1 MPLAPGSRVGVYE
14 VIERIGVGGMGEVY
28 RARDSRLDR
37 AVALKTLPDEFA
49 GDPERLARFEREAK
63 SLALLNHPHIA
74 SIHGL
79 ETGTPPALAMEMV
92 EGETLAERIAAGPLP
107 IDEALAIARQIISAL
122 EHAHDRGIV
131 HRDLK
136 PANIKA
142 GPRDGPPNVKVLDF
156 GLAKAMM
163 PDAASVSAASAVSSP
178 TITSPANMTRA
189 GIVLGTAAYMA
200 PEQARG
206 KVVDQRADIWA
217 FGCVLFEMLTARR
230 AFEGEEI
237 ADVLARVIQSEPDWT
252 QLPAATPRSVKTLL
266 QRCLR
271 KDPARRIHSIADVGI
286 DLEEVATGA
295 PEEARDSAPPARRS
309 WWAAALMGVAAG
321 AAIVAVAMLTVVSR
335 QPALVDAPVVR
346 FTVPM
351 PDGWALFRNPIT
363 GRMNFAVS
371 PDGQKLAVVLAK
383 GGARRIFVRRLDDNA
398 FRELPETEGAVGVFW
413 APDSQR
419 FGFALPTGAIRRA
432 DLAGAGS
439 QLMVTLPTPGPTAS
453 WGPSDELLSGTGFGT
468 PLYQWSANG
477 GTATRLD
484 ELPDDVTARTT
495 PSWLP
500 GDNGYLYVEN
510 KTGDRFAVMVT
521 RAGAAQEIT
530 SGDAAGAGS
539 IGAQYRSGR
548 LLLSV
553 TEPTGRS
560 VLTAQPLDLSGPRL
574 TGNPSVLVADLHP
587 SFSASETGVLV
598 YGPGQSVAERFVWVD
613 ARGSDVATVSTG
625 TERMRPANF
634 DLSPD
639 ERFLVIQQV
648 GNSNPLLV
656 HDLTRGVST
665 SLTVRGTDPI
675 WSFDGKQI
683 AFARVGGSEQ
693 GIHVT
698 PAFGGSSRLV
708 YAAKDPTYLDD
719 WSRDGQWLAGH
730 VNITGA
736 GILMPL
742 AANATPILFEDKGG
756 PAGVDETRF
765 SPDGRWLAYGRNV
778 AGTGDVFL
786 IPVPPTGERWQVSV
800 AGGAQPR
807 WRSDG
812 KALYFLSLAGTMM
825 MVDIQMKSGAPPQIS
840 APRALFETGLQ
851 VNTGFDQYAVN
862 KDGTRFLIRRP
873 DQAAMAA
880 LNYLNVIINW
890 PGLLKESKP

>member
-1 MPLAPGSRVGVYE
+1 MSLTPGSRVGVYE

-74 SIHGL
+74 SIYGL

-163 PDAASVSAASAVSSP
+163 PDATSASAASAVSSP

-206 KVVDQRADIWA
+206 KTVDQRADIWA
-217 FGCVLFEMLTARR
+217 FGCVLFEMLTAHR

-252 QLPAATPRSVKTLL
+252 QLPLSTPQSVKTLL

-286 DLEEVATGA
+286 DLEEISTT
-295 PEEARDSAPPARRS
+295 PEETRTSAPPVRRS
-309 WWAAALMGVAAG
+309 WWAPALMCATVG
-321 AAIVAVAMLTVVSR
+321 AAIAAVALLTARSSP
-335 QPALVDAPVVR
+335 PAPVDAPVVR

-351 PDGWALFRNPIT
+351 PDGWSLFRNAGS

-383 GGARRIFVRRLDDNA
+383 GGTRRIFVRRLDDNA
-398 FRELPETEGAVGVFW
+398 FRELPDTEGAVGFFW

-419 FGFALPTGAIRRA
+419 FGFSLPAGAIRRA

-439 QLMVTLPTPGPTAS
+439 QLMVTLPTAPTAS
-453 WGPSDELLSGTGFGT
+453 WGPSDKLISGLGRRN

-484 ELPDDVTARTT
+484 ELPDDVTARST

-521 RAGAAQEIT
+521 RAGTTQEIT
-530 SGDAAGAGS
+530 SGEAFGIGSTGAL
-539 IGAQYRSGR
+539 YRSGR

-560 VLTAQPLDLSGPRL
+560 VLTAHPLDMSGLRL
-574 TGNPSVLVADLHP
+574 TSTPSVLVTDLHP
-587 SFSASETGVLV
+587 SFAASETGVLV
-598 YGPGQSVAERFVWVD
+598 YGPGQSVAERLVWVD

-639 ERFLVIQQV
+639 ERFLVVQQT
-648 GNSNPLLV
+648 GSSNPLLV
-656 HDLTRGVST
+656 HDLSRGVST
-665 SLTVRGTDPI
+665 SLTVRGVDPI

-683 AFARVGGSEQ
+683 VFSTVGGSEQ

-708 YAAKDPTYLDD
+708 YAAKEPTYLDD

-736 GILMPL
+736 GILVPL

-756 PAGVDETRF
+756 PTGVDETRF
-765 SPDGRWLAYGRNV
+765 SPDGSWLAYGRNV
-778 AGTGDVFL
+778 TGTGDVFL

-812 KALYFLSLAGTMM
+812 KAIYFLSLTGTMM
-825 MVDIQMKSGAPPQIS
+825 MVDIQTKPDAPPQIS

-851 VNTGFDQYAVN
+851 VNTGLDQYAVN

-890 PGLLKESKP
+890 PGLLKNQPQ